1 MKNSKGWWDI
11 RTKYSLIVS
20 RFLINPRR
28 ETEIGHGKKKNYIIL
43 ACKLRRSE
51 GNRRKDTNW
60 DMSWI
65 TGIPITRLVIIRVI
79 VFIESGTRVGRSVDT
94 CLLET
99 EDGGKTSAA
108 NPPRT
113 IDLNIPRGDVTLI
126 QQKRVKRHEKWPC
139 F

>member
-1 MKNSKGWWDI
+1 M
-11 RTKYSLIVS
+11 
-20 RFLINPRR
+20 P
-28 ETEIGHGKKKNYIIL
+28 
-43 ACKLRRSE
+43 
-51 GNRRKDTNW
+51 
-60 DMSWI
+60 WI